1 MTVLVRDIKYH
12 SISTEQ
18 LQVLLGYVEQDIHD
32 HTRQATA
39 FSLLKVSLGRS
50 LLCWCPLMFFHISL
64 MAFIA
69 GCKEDCDG
77 RDDLLPLITICCRG
91 NMYAIDTFAYHIED
105 SFIFTIV
112 ANLSV
117 VNNNGC

>member
-39 FSLLKVSLGRS
+39 FSLLKVRLGRS
-50 LLCWCPLMFFHISL
+50 LLFRCPL
-64 MAFIA
+64 
-69 GCKEDCDG
+69 
-77 RDDLLPLITICCRG
+77 
-91 NMYAIDTFAYHIED
+91 
-105 SFIFTIV
+105 IF
-112 ANLSV
+112 
-117 VNNNGC
+117 C